1 MSTPAWAQ
9 PRGEAER
16 GLKSQEACSVASI
29 GACES
34 TQAGGAAGA
43 AGAAG
48 AGGSTGGGGN
58 TDGKASA
65 EAQFKGLMKQKNGG
79 KAAWWQY
86 LEPVLVKKEG
96 KDWECKLKCIRG
108 GPGACGALLT
118 AKNPSK
124 SCNEHSSVKAYK
136 GFRVSVCVGTSIP
149 T

>member
-1 MSTPAWAQ
+1 MSSPAWAQ
-9 PRGEAER
+9 PRGEAEK
-16 GLKSQEACSVASI
+16 GLNSQEAGSVASI

-34 TQAGGAAGA
+34 TQA

-86 LEPVLVKKEG
+86 FEPVLVKKEG
-96 KDWECKLKCIRG
+96 KDWKCKLKCIRG

-124 SCNEHSSVKAYK
+124 SCNEHSSVKACK
-136 GFRVSVCVGTSIP
+136 GFRVSVCVGTGIP